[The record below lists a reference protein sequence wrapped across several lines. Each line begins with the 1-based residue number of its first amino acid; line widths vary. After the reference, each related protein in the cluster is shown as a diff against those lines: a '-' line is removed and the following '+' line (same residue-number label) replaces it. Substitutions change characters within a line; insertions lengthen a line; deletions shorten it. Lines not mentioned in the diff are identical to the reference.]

1 MMKRVCALAVALYPV
16 LFAQAAILPGNHA
29 SRAEKYL
36 FYLHGKILEDQG
48 IPRPR
53 SERYGYYEYEK
64 IVETF
69 HSRGFTVRSE
79 IRPPNTQVLAYAEKI
94 AGEIRGLLRSG
105 VAPGRI
111 TVVGASKGGVI
122 AIFISALLQERDIH
136 FVFLASCH
144 EAVYRNLQ
152 EMGMRIAGNIL
163 SIYDAADDTG
173 CGSCR
178 NSLPPPGRNGWG
190 ATRKSCFIWP
200 LGTASSTARM
210 RNGWSRSSPGPTM
223 RERPRECSQGN
234 DRERL
239 HASPCWGIILSQ

>member
-178 NSLPPPGRNGWG
+178 NFIAAAREKRLGRYKEIVLHMALGHGFLYRPYAEWVEPVVAWANDEGAAAGMQPG
-190 ATRKSCFIWP
+190 K
-200 LGTASSTARM
+200 
-210 RNGWSRSSPGPTM
+210 
-223 RERPRECSQGN
+223 
-234 DRERL
+234 
-239 HASPCWGIILSQ
+239 